1 MSDAG
6 LASHTG
12 LVPAGSH
19 TFVAQYGND
28 IGMHAEFR
36 SDAQYQEFES
46 KGGEKITGTITNRQ
60 VELVPGKGRPVYKE
74 KIYCYITRPGAKSDI
89 IREVPMLY
97 DTKGE
102 PVLDSQGRHEPAPGD
117 GSYPSFPERF
127 PKQWQQF
134 RNKQEQTHSG
144 TPLEMWPGLTK
155 IQVLELKGA
164 KIHTVEQL
172 GSLPDS
178 TLQNVGMMDARSLRD
193 RAKAYMDSAEN
204 SAQNAML
211 MQVVEQN
218 RIDMESL
225 RAQLAELSAE
235 RTEKRGPGRPKKETE
250 E

>member
-19 TFVAQYGND
+19 TFVASYGND

-36 SDAQYQEFES
+36 SDAVYQEFES
-46 KGGEKITGTITNRQ
+46 KGGELITGTVSNRS
-60 VELVPGKGRPVYKE
+60 VELVPGKGRPIYKE

-89 IREVPMLY
+89 IREVPM
-97 DTKGE
+97 DDKGE
-102 PVLDSQGRHEPAPGD
+102 PLPGD
-117 GSYPSFPERF
+117 GSFPSFPERF

-164 KIHTVEQL
+164 KVHTVEQL

-178 TLQNVGMMDARSLRD
+178 TLQNIGMMDARGLRD
-193 RAKAYMDSAEN
+193 RAKAYMDKAEDG
-204 SAQNAML
+204 AQSAML

-218 RIDMESL
+218 RIDMEAM
-225 RAQLAELSAE
+225 RAQLAALSEE
-235 RTEKRGPGRPKKETE
+235 RIGKRGPGRPKKDVE
-250 E
+250 

>member
-1 MSDAG
+1 MSDSG

-12 LVPAGSH
+12 LIPSGSH

-28 IGMHAEFR
+28 VGMHAEFR
-36 SDAQYQEFES
+36 SDVVYQEFES

-89 IREVPMLY
+89 IREVLMG
-97 DTKGE
+97 DDGE
-102 PVLDSQGRHEPAPGD
+102 PLPGD
-117 GSYPSFPERF
+117 GSFPTFPERF

-178 TLQNVGMMDARSLRD
+178 TLQNIGMMDARGLRD
-193 RAKAYMDSAEN
+193 KAKAYMDKAEDG
-204 SAQNAML
+204 AQSAML

-218 RIDMESL
+218 RIDMEMM

-235 RTEKRGPGRPKKETE
+235 RTEKRGPGRPRKEETE
-250 E
+250 